1 MSFWQA
7 TMKRSVKL
15 SRTYFIMGV
24 LMSVFGTATS
34 NMYSLIPADLLN
46 IEGTSIDLM
55 NSMPLASVS
64 FLSLSALMFSMPVMM
79 LFVFDKNTG
88 VLEYLLSTGFSQF
101 DVYAGYVKA
110 SSSLAIILLTF
121 SNVLNTAIGIYMG
134 TDLGLLATIVVLTFA
149 VGLSGV
155 LLGAVSMMAFSS
167 FQKTQLGANQPLGIA
182 IGMVPVL
189 PALFVA
195 FIFPSY
201 ALVIIISIA
210 IVTLLI
216 SLGLLLFS
224 GRLIPREKLLP

>member
-24 LMSVFGTATS
+24 LMAVFGTAIS
-34 NMYSLIPADLLN
+34 NVYSLIPADLLN

-55 NSMPLASVS
+55 NSMPLVSVS
-64 FLSLSALMFSMPVMM
+64 LLSMSALMFSMPVMM

-88 VLEYLLSTGFSQF
+88 VLEYLLSTGLNQF
-101 DVYAGYVKA
+101 DVYKGYVKA
-110 SSSLAIILLTF
+110 SLSLASILLVF
-121 SNVLNTAIGIYMG
+121 SNVLNTAIGIYLG
-134 TDLGLLATIVVLTFA
+134 TSLDFLATVVVLTFA

-189 PALFVA
+189 PALMVP

-210 IVTLLI
+210 IMTLLF
-216 SLGLLLFS
+216 SLGLLLLS

>member
-1 MSFWQA
+1 
-7 TMKRSVKL
+7 MKRSVKL

-24 LMSVFGTATS
+24 LMAVFGTAIS
-34 NMYSLIPADLLN
+34 NVYSLIPADLLN

-55 NSMPLASVS
+55 NSMPLVSVS
-64 FLSLSALMFSMPVMM
+64 LLSMSALMFSMPVMM

-88 VLEYLLSTGFSQF
+88 VLEYLLSTGLNQF
-101 DVYAGYVKA
+101 DVYKGYVKA
-110 SSSLAIILLTF
+110 SLSLASILLVF
-121 SNVLNTAIGIYMG
+121 SNVLNTAIGIYLG
-134 TDLGLLATIVVLTFA
+134 TSLDFLATVVVLTFA

-189 PALFVA
+189 PALMVP

-210 IVTLLI
+210 IVTLLF
-216 SLGLLLFS
+216 SLGLLLLS

>member
-55 NSMPLASVS
+55 NSMPLVSVS

-101 DVYAGYVKA
+101 DVYVGYVKA

-201 ALVIIISIA
+201 ALVIIILIA
-210 IVTLLI
+210 VVTLLT
-216 SLGLLLFS
+216 SLGLLLLS

>member
-101 DVYAGYVKA
+101 DVYVGYVKA

-155 LLGAVSMMAFSS
+155 LLGTVSMMAFSS

-189 PALFVA
+189 PALMVS

-210 IVTLLI
+210 VVTLLI
-216 SLGLLLFS
+216 SLGLLLLS

>member
-1 MSFWQA
+1 MA
-7 TMKRSVKL
+7 
-15 SRTYFIMGV
+15 
-24 LMSVFGTATS
+24 VFGTAIS
-34 NMYSLIPADLLN
+34 NVYSLIPADLLN

-55 NSMPLASVS
+55 NSMPLVSVS
-64 FLSLSALMFSMPVMM
+64 LLSMSALMFSMPVMM

-88 VLEYLLSTGFSQF
+88 VLEYLLSTGLNQF
-101 DVYAGYVKA
+101 DVYKGYVKA
-110 SSSLAIILLTF
+110 SLSLASILLVF
-121 SNVLNTAIGIYMG
+121 SNVLNTAIGIYLG
-134 TDLGLLATIVVLTFA
+134 TSLDFLATVVVLTFA

-189 PALFVA
+189 PALMVP

-210 IVTLLI
+210 IMTLLF
-216 SLGLLLFS
+216 SLGLLLLS

>member
-24 LMSVFGTATS
+24 LMAVFGTAIS
-34 NMYSLIPADLLN
+34 NVYSLIPADLLN

-55 NSMPLASVS
+55 NSMPLVSVS
-64 FLSLSALMFSMPVMM
+64 LLSMSALMFSMPVMM

-88 VLEYLLSTGFSQF
+88 VLEYLLSTGLNQF
-101 DVYAGYVKA
+101 DVYKGYVKA
-110 SSSLAIILLTF
+110 SLSLASILLVF
-121 SNVLNTAIGIYMG
+121 SNLLNTAIGIYLG
-134 TDLGLLATIVVLTFA
+134 TSLDFLATVVVLTFA

-189 PALFVA
+189 PALLVP

-210 IVTLLI
+210 IVTLLF
-216 SLGLLLFS
+216 SLGLLLLS

>member
-1 MSFWQA
+1 
-7 TMKRSVKL
+7 
-15 SRTYFIMGV
+15 
-24 LMSVFGTATS
+24 
-34 NMYSLIPADLLN
+34 
-46 IEGTSIDLM
+46 M

-101 DVYAGYVKA
+101 DVYVGYVKA

-189 PALFVA
+189 PALMVP

-201 ALVIIISIA
+201 ALVIIVSIA
-210 IVTLLI
+210 VVTLLI
-216 SLGLLLFS
+216 SLGLLLLS
-224 GRLIPREKLLP
+224 GRLIPREKFLP

>member
-7 TMKRSVKL
+7 TMKRSVRL

-24 LMSVFGTATS
+24 LMSVFGATIS
-34 NMYSLIPADLLN
+34 NVYSLIPADLLN
-46 IEGTSIDLM
+46 IEGASIDLV
-55 NSMPLASVS
+55 NSMPLVSVS

-88 VLEYLLSTGFSQF
+88 VLEYLLSTGLSQF
-101 DVYAGYVKA
+101 DVYKGYAKA
-110 SSSLAIILLTF
+110 SLSLASILLAF
-121 SNVLNTAIGIYMG
+121 SNVLNTSIGIYIG
-134 TDLGLLATIVVLTFA
+134 ADLGFLATIVVLTFA

-155 LLGAVSMMAFSS
+155 LLGVVSMMAFSS

-189 PALFVA
+189 PALMVP

-216 SLGLLLFS
+216 SLGLLLLS

>member
-24 LMSVFGTATS
+24 LMAVFGTAIS
-34 NMYSLIPADLLN
+34 NVYSLIPADLLN

-55 NSMPLASVS
+55 NSMPLVSVS
-64 FLSLSALMFSMPVMM
+64 LLSMSALMFSMPVMM

-88 VLEYLLSTGFSQF
+88 VLEYLLSTGLNQF
-101 DVYAGYVKA
+101 DVYKGYVKA
-110 SSSLAIILLTF
+110 SLSLASILLVF
-121 SNVLNTAIGIYMG
+121 SNLLNTAIGIYLG
-134 TDLGLLATIVVLTFA
+134 TSLDFLATVVVLTFA

-189 PALFVA
+189 PALMVP

-210 IVTLLI
+210 IVTLLF
-216 SLGLLLFS
+216 SLGLLLLS

>member
-24 LMSVFGTATS
+24 LMSVFGTAIS
-34 NMYSLIPADLLN
+34 NVYSLMPADLLN

-88 VLEYLLSTGFSQF
+88 VLEYLLSTGLSQF
-101 DVYAGYVKA
+101 DVYTGYVKA
-110 SSSLAIILLTF
+110 SS
-121 SNVLNTAIGIYMG
+121 
-134 TDLGLLATIVVLTFA
+134 
-149 VGLSGV
+149 GV
-155 LLGAVSMMAFSS
+155 LLGSVSMMAFSS

-189 PALFVA
+189 PALMVP

-201 ALVIIISIA
+201 ALVIIVSIA
-210 IVTLLI
+210 VVTLLI
-216 SLGLLLFS
+216 SLGLLLLS

>member
-1 MSFWQA
+1 
-7 TMKRSVKL
+7 MKRSVKL

-24 LMSVFGTATS
+24 LMAVFGTAIS
-34 NMYSLIPADLLN
+34 NVYSLIPADLLN

-55 NSMPLASVS
+55 NSMPLVSVS
-64 FLSLSALMFSMPVMM
+64 LLSMSALMFSMPVMM

-88 VLEYLLSTGFSQF
+88 VLEYLLSTGLNQF
-101 DVYAGYVKA
+101 DVYKGYVKA
-110 SSSLAIILLTF
+110 SLSLASILLVF
-121 SNVLNTAIGIYMG
+121 SNLLNTAIGIYLG
-134 TDLGLLATIVVLTFA
+134 TSLDFLATVVVLTFA

-189 PALFVA
+189 PALMVP

-210 IVTLLI
+210 IMTLLF
-216 SLGLLLFS
+216 SLGLLLLS

>member
-88 VLEYLLSTGFSQF
+88 VLEYLLSTGLSQF
-101 DVYAGYVKA
+101 DVYTGYVKA

-121 SNVLNTAIGIYMG
+121 SNVLNTAIGIYIG
-134 TDLGLLATIVVLTFA
+134 TDLGFLATIVVLTFA

-189 PALFVA
+189 PALLVS
-195 FIFPSY
+195 FIFPLY

-210 IVTLLI
+210 VVTLLF
-216 SLGLLLFS
+216 SLALLIFS